1 MHLVDYGDLIR
12 RITEEGVVLREP
24 ERFVINAQVLRELGE
39 NTIYYDIHGEEFVNT
54 WATIFGEPVASDR
67 TISAESAERIYDLL
81 EANSTIRPIMLPLS
95 AFESPNETLNMV
107 APRGYSRSLA
117 LATAR
122 SLIGGR
128 DKWFPYQDEWLGK
141 KSNKNCSLPKKLR
154 RATTGWQI

>member
-12 RITEEGVVLREP
+12 RIAEEGFVLREP

-39 NTIYYDIHGEEFVNT
+39 NTIYYDTHGEEFVNT
-54 WATIFGEPVASDR
+54 WATIFGEPVASDG

-95 AFESPNETLNMV
+95 AFESLDETLNMV

-117 LATAR
+117 LATAHC
-122 SLIGGR
+122 LIGGR
-128 DKWFPYQDEWLGK
+128 DKWFPYQDEWWSSSEEIIPFTEYEL
-141 KSNKNCSLPKKLR
+141 NELL
-154 RATTGWQI
+154 TE